1 MVLHKL
7 PNVLVIHLKRFSY
20 GNMFAKITKP
30 VQFGVDLVVQ
40 SGQGA
45 KVRYELHGVVVHHG
59 HSTHSGHYIA
69 YVKVSAAWVWDLLH
83 NGCTCVVHRA
93 RGVMLYNIL
102 TLFSPINCHR
112 VVSVSCRRRTGCGTK

>member
-69 YVKVSAAWVWDLLH
+69 YVKVSIAWMWDRFH
-83 NGCTCVVHRA
+83 DECNACAIHIK
-93 RGVMLYNIL
+93 IL
-102 TLFSPINCHR
+102 A
-112 VVSVSCRRRTGCGTK
+112 